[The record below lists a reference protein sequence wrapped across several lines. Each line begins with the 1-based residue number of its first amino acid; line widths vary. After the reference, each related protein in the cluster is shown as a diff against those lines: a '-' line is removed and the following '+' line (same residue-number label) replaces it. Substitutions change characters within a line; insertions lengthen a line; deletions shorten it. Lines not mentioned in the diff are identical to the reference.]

1 MGQIK
6 KMPNSKPYKCEY
18 CGASFT
24 REKTLA
30 VHMCEKKRRRLQKNE
45 KRVQTGYYAFTRF
58 YTISAGTKKEKT
70 YEDFC
75 ASPYYNAFVKFGSF
89 VNNVRP
95 LYPEKYIDYVVTSG
109 VKLDHWCR
117 DALYEKYATELVL
130 KESME
135 TAIERSIQ
143 TMMDWATESE
153 APWND
158 YFRYASL
165 NRVTRD
171 IKDGKVSP
179 WLILNCNSG
188 KEMLSK
194 FSDEQLGFVYEV
206 IEPKHWALRFR
217 RSTSDVEVVKEVS
230 RESKL

>member
-1 MGQIK
+1 
-6 KMPNSKPYKCEY
+6 
-18 CGASFT
+18 
-24 REKTLA
+24 
-30 VHMCEKKRRRLQKNE
+30 
-45 KRVQTGYYAFTRF
+45 
-58 YTISAGTKKEKT
+58 
-70 YEDFC
+70 
-75 ASPYYNAFVKFGSF
+75 
-89 VNNVRP
+89 
-95 LYPEKYIDYVVTSG
+95 
-109 VKLDHWCR
+109 
-117 DALYEKYATELVL
+117 
-130 KESME
+130 ME

-217 RSTSDVEVVKEVS
+217 RASSDVEVVKEVAK
-230 RESKL
+230 ESKL